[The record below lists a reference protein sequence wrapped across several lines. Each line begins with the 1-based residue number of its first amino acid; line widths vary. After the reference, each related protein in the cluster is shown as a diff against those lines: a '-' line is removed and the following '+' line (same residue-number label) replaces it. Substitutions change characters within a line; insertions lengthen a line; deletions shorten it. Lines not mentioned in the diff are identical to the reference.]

1 VTAEPGSV
9 VVGVGIDA
17 VDVERF
23 ALMLGRRRG
32 LADRLFTDVEQADG
46 GGSPARLAARF
57 AAKEAT
63 MKALGV
69 GLGAFGF
76 HDVWVERE
84 ASGRPVL
91 RVEGQALEV
100 AAACGASRFDV
111 SLTHT
116 ALTAQAIVLAH
127 GVPG

>member
-1 VTAEPGSV
+1 MI
-9 VVGVGIDA
+9 GVGIDA
-17 VDVERF
+17 VDVARF
-23 ALMLGRRRG
+23 TLILGRRHGFEERVFTLLERSTCG
-32 LADRLFTDVEQADG
+32 GTAD
-46 GGSPARLAARF
+46 RLAARF

-84 ASGRPVL
+84 PSGRPRL
-91 RVEGQALEV
+91 RVEGR
-100 AAACGASRFDV
+100 AAELARAAGVTRWHV

-116 ALTAQAIVLAH
+116 HLVAGAVVVAE
-127 GVPG
+127 

>member
-1 VTAEPGSV
+1 M
-9 VVGVGIDA
+9 GIDA
-17 VDVERF
+17 VDVARF
-23 ALMLGRRRG
+23 TVILGRRGGFEERVFTPVERSTCRG
-32 LADRLFTDVEQADG
+32 APE
-46 GGSPARLAARF
+46 RLAARF

-84 ASGRPVL
+84 ESGRPIL
-91 RVEGQALEV
+91 RVVGR
-100 AAACGASRFDV
+100 AAALAEAAGVRRWHV

-116 ALTAQAIVLAH
+116 DIVAEA
-127 GVPG
+127 VVVAE

>member
-1 VTAEPGSV
+1 MI
-9 VVGVGIDA
+9 GVGIDA
-17 VDVERF
+17 VDVARF
-23 ALMLGRRRG
+23 SLILRRRHG
-32 LADRLFTDVEQADG
+32 FEERVFTSLERSTCG
-46 GGSPARLAARF
+46 GAPGRLAARF

-84 ASGRPVL
+84 PSGRPTL
-91 RVEGQALEV
+91 RVEGRAAALAEV
-100 AAACGASRFDV
+100 AGVTRWHV

-116 ALTAQAIVLAH
+116 DVVAEAVVVAE
-127 GVPG
+127 

>member
-1 VTAEPGSV
+1 VI
-9 VVGVGIDA
+9 GVGIDA
-17 VDVERF
+17 VDVARF
-23 ALMLGRRRG
+23 SLILRRRAG
-32 LADRLFTDVEQADG
+32 FEERVFTPLERSTCDG
-46 GGSPARLAARF
+46 APGRLAARF

-84 ASGRPVL
+84 PSGRPVL
-91 RVEGQALEV
+91 RVEGQAAAL
-100 AAACGASRFDV
+100 AAAAGVRRWHV

-116 ALTAQAIVLAH
+116 DTVAEAVVVAE
-127 GVPG
+127 

>member
-1 VTAEPGSV
+1 MI
-9 VVGVGIDA
+9 GVGIDA
-17 VDVERF
+17 VDVARF
-23 ALMLGRRRG
+23 TIVLGRRPGFEERV
-32 LADRLFTDVEQADG
+32 FTDLERSTCRGVPG
-46 GGSPARLAARF
+46 RLAARF

-91 RVEGQALEV
+91 RVEGQAAVL
-100 AAACGASRFDV
+100 AAAAGVRRWHL

-116 ALTAQAIVLAH
+116 DAVAEAVVVAE
-127 GVPG
+127 

>member
-1 VTAEPGSV
+1 VI
-9 VVGVGIDA
+9 GVGIDA
-17 VDVERF
+17 VDVARF
-23 ALMLGRRRG
+23 SLILRRRG
-32 LADRLFTDVEQADG
+32 GFEERVFTPLERSICG
-46 GGSPARLAARF
+46 GAPRRLAARF

-84 ASGRPVL
+84 ESGRPLL
-91 RVEGQALEV
+91 RVDGR
-100 AAACGASRFDV
+100 AAALAEVSGVSRWHL

-116 ALTAQAIVLAH
+116 DAVAEAVVVAE
-127 GVPG
+127 